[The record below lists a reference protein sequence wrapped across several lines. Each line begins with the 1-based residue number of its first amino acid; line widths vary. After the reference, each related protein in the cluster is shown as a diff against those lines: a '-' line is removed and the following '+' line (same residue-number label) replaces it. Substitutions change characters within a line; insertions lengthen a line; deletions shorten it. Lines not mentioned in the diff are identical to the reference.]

1 MIEVFLSCLQY
12 GVSVNLQVR
21 EILSEIRN
29 KEVIAEGSSVKIRKR
44 LEELYGIGLKLTAS
58 VRKISK

>member
-1 MIEVFLSCLQY
+1 MIEVFLSCLRY
-12 GVSVNLQVR
+12 GASVNLQVR
-21 EILSEIRN
+21 EILSGIRN